1 MVWPVLVQEQR
12 QPRRARSCPSC
23 TVVPVAARKNTKR
36 TPKKPSTAK
45 TSRARAPQQ
54 AGTRVAPSEPSLRVE
69 DINIQDELEQSYL
82 EYALSVIVSRAI
94 PDARDG
100 LKPVQRR
107 LLFAMLEGGQR
118 SDKPHRKS
126 VSAVGDTMKKYHPHG
141 DQSIYDTLVRLA
153 QPWAMR
159 VTLVDGHGNFGS
171 RDDGPAAYRYTEA
184 RLDPAA
190 EALLASVDENTV
202 DMVPNF
208 DSSSQEPVVLPAGFP
223 NLLVNGASGIAVG
236 MATNIPPNNLNEV
249 AAACAHLLEHPKASS
264 GELLKF
270 VHGPDFPTG
279 GVIVGTDGIREAYL
293 TGKGAVRVR
302 ARCSIEEVSPR
313 KRGIVVTELPYNV
326 GPERVISRIKEVVSE
341 KKVDGIADVKDL
353 SDRKHGMRLVIEV
366 RSGFDPQAVL
376 ARLFK
381 LTPLEENFSVN
392 AVALI
397 GGKPQ
402 VSTLVDLCRAYID
415 HRLEVVVR
423 RSRHRLARAEARA
436 HVVEGLLI
444 ALSAIDEVVAIIR
457 SSKDTDTA
465 RKKLCSTLKLT
476 VVQADAVLEM
486 PLRRLTGLEVG
497 KLRSELKDLQAT
509 IKALK
514 AIIASPAKQRAVV
527 RDELDEAVR
536 LFGSKRRTTIQK
548 HDDLAEISEA
558 VNKAAAKT
566 VAEDVP
572 GQRPDPASA
581 LQLADEPCV
590 VAATSSGIARVVT
603 GGKGAPIAVVSSVA
617 TTLRSRIGVVR
628 TDGTMVTIEASE
640 LAEVASHGKGAFTPM
655 SSFASA
661 GSIAGVVVLDRE
673 IAMGTRLGVVKRLA
687 VDAIPTEAQL
697 NRAGK
702 DGVAVIQLGD
712 GDSVVGAAN
721 ADDTAELV
729 FVSRQAQ
736 LLRFPA
742 ASVRAQGRSSGG
754 MAGMKL
760 ADDDSALAF
769 SAVAPSEVAVAT
781 LTDAKNL
788 KWTPLAEYPPKGR
801 ATMGVRCHAFKKG
814 DTELVTAVIAQQ
826 LAGVPDAPAKRDAS
840 GSPGDTPYATV

>member
-1 MVWPVLVQEQR
+1 M
-12 QPRRARSCPSC
+12 
-23 TVVPVAARKNTKR
+23 PVAARKNTNRNSNKAASTRSARQAKPR
-36 TPKKPSTAK
+36 TAPSSAVP
-45 TSRARAPQQ
+45 SR
-54 AGTRVAPSEPSLRVE
+54 TAPSEPSLRVE

-126 VSAVGDTMKKYHPHG
+126 VSAVGDTMKKFHPHG

-153 QPWAMR
+153 QPWSMR
-159 VTLVDGHGNFGS
+159 VTLIDGHGNFGS

-190 EALLASVDENTV
+190 EALLESVDENTV
-202 DMVPNF
+202 DMVANF
-208 DSSSQEPVVLPAGFP
+208 DSSSEEPVVLPAGFP

-279 GVIVGTDGIREAYL
+279 GVIVGTDGVREAYL

-302 ARCSIEEVSPR
+302 ARCSIEDVSPR

-326 GPERVISRIKEVVSE
+326 GPERVIARIKEVVSE

-353 SDRKHGMRLVIEV
+353 SDRKHGLRLVIEV
-366 RSGFDPQAVL
+366 RAGFDPQAVL

-423 RSRHRLARAEARA
+423 RSKHRLARAEARA
-436 HVVEGLLI
+436 HIVEGLLT

-486 PLRRLTGLEVG
+486 PLRRLTSLEVG
-497 KLRSELKDLQAT
+497 KLRGELKDLQAT

-514 AIIASPAKQRAVV
+514 AIIASPVKQRAVV
-527 RDELDEAVR
+527 REELDEAVR

-558 VNKAAAKT
+558 VNKAAAKASNASAST
-566 VAEDVP
+566 DATE
-572 GQRPDPASA
+572 PAQSAA
-581 LQLADEPCV
+581 LQLPDEPCI
-590 VAATSSGIARVVT
+590 VAATASGVARVVD
-603 GGKGAPIAVVSSVA
+603 GGKGSPVSIVSSVE
-617 TTLRSRIGVVR
+617 TTLRSRVGVIR
-628 TDGTMVTIEASE
+628 ADGTMVAIEASE
-640 LAEVASHGKGAFTPM
+640 LAEVASRGKGAFTPLAA
-655 SSFASA
+655 FASQ
-661 GSIAGVVVLDRE
+661 GRVVGVVTLDRE

-687 VDAIPTEAQL
+687 GDATPTEAQF

-702 DGVAVIQLGD
+702 DGVAVIQLAEGD
-712 GDSVVGAAN
+712 ELVGAVN
-721 ADDTAELV
+721 ADDSAELV
-729 FVSRQAQ
+729 FVSAQAQ

-742 ASVRAQGRSSGG
+742 ATVRAQGRSSAG

-760 ADDDSALAF
+760 AEED
-769 SAVAPSEVAVAT
+769 EVLVFASPDNAAAVAT
-781 LTDAKNL
+781 ITDAGNA
-788 KWTPLAEYPPKGR
+788 KWTPLAEYPAKGR
-801 ATMGVRCHAFKKG
+801 ATMGVRCHSFKKG
-814 DTELVTAVIAQQ
+814 DSLLSSAVVSDHVI
-826 LAGVPDAPAKRDAS
+826 GAPSQPSKRDAS
-840 GSPGDTPYATV
+840 GVPGDTPYATV

>member
-1 MVWPVLVQEQR
+1 
-12 QPRRARSCPSC
+12 
-23 TVVPVAARKNTKR
+23 
-36 TPKKPSTAK
+36 
-45 TSRARAPQQ
+45 
-54 AGTRVAPSEPSLRVE
+54 VE

-126 VSAVGDTMKKYHPHG
+126 VSAVGDTMKKFHPHG

-153 QPWAMR
+153 QPWSMR
-159 VTLVDGHGNFGS
+159 VTLIDGHGNFGS

-184 RLDPAA
+184 RLDRAA
-190 EALLASVDENTV
+190 EALLESVDENTV
-202 DMVPNF
+202 DMVANF
-208 DSSSQEPVVLPAGFP
+208 DSSSEEPVVLPAGFP

-236 MATNIPPNNLNEV
+236 MATNIPPNNLNEI

-279 GVIVGTDGIREAYL
+279 GVIVGTDGLREAYL
-293 TGKGAVRVR
+293 TGKGAIKVR
-302 ARCSIEEVSPR
+302 AKCSIEDVSPR

-326 GPERVISRIKEVVSE
+326 GPERVIARIKEVVSE

-353 SDRKHGMRLVIEV
+353 SDRKHGLRLVIEV
-366 RSGFDPQAVL
+366 RAGFDPQAVL

-436 HVVEGLLI
+436 HIVEGLLI

-457 SSKDTDTA
+457 SSKDTDAA

-486 PLRRLTGLEVG
+486 PLRRLTSLEVG
-497 KLRSELKDLQAT
+497 KLRGELKELQTT

-514 AIIASPAKQRAVV
+514 AIIASPVKQRAVV
-527 RDELDEAVR
+527 REELDEAVR

-558 VNKAAAKT
+558 VNKAAIKASIT
-566 VAEDVP
+566 SVAP
-572 GQRPDPASA
+572 GASEPAHGAQSA
-581 LQLADEPCV
+581 VLQLPDEPCV
-590 VAATSSGIARVVT
+590 VAATASGVARVVD
-603 GGKGAPIAVVSSVA
+603 GGKGSPVSVISSVA
-617 TTLRSRIGVVR
+617 TTLRSRVGVIR
-628 TDGTMVTIEASE
+628 ADGTMVAIEASE
-640 LAEVASHGKGAFTPM
+640 LAEVASRGKGAFTPLAA
-655 SSFASA
+655 FASQ
-661 GSIAGVVVLDRE
+661 GRIVGVVALDRE
-673 IAMGTRLGVVKRLA
+673 IAMGTRFGVVKRLA
-687 VDAIPTEAQL
+687 SDATPTEAQF

-702 DGVAVIQLGD
+702 DGVAVIQLAEGD
-712 GDSVVGAAN
+712 ELAGAVN

-729 FVSRQAQ
+729 FVSAQAQ

-742 ASVRAQGRSSGG
+742 NSVRAQGRSSSG

-760 ADDDSALAF
+760 AEGDEVLVF
-769 SAVAPSEVAVAT
+769 CAPT
-781 LTDAKNL
+781 TDAAVVTSTDAGNV

-801 ATMGVRCHAFKKG
+801 STMGVRCHSFKKG
-814 DTELVTAVIAQQ
+814 DSALGSVVVAARIV
-826 LAGVPDAPAKRDAS
+826 GAPSQPSKRDAS
-840 GSPGDTPYATV
+840 GVPGDTPYATV

>member
-1 MVWPVLVQEQR
+1 M
-12 QPRRARSCPSC
+12 
-23 TVVPVAARKNTKR
+23 
-36 TPKKPSTAK
+36 
-45 TSRARAPQQ
+45 
-54 AGTRVAPSEPSLRVE
+54 E

-126 VSAVGDTMKKYHPHG
+126 VSAVGDTMKKFHPHG

-153 QPWAMR
+153 QPWSMR
-159 VTLVDGHGNFGS
+159 VTLIDGHGNFGS

-184 RLDPAA
+184 RLDRAA
-190 EALLASVDENTV
+190 EALLESVDENTV
-202 DMVPNF
+202 DMVANF
-208 DSSSQEPVVLPAGFP
+208 DSSSEEPVVLPAGFP

-236 MATNIPPNNLNEV
+236 MATNIPPNNLNEI

-279 GVIVGTDGIREAYL
+279 GVIVGTDGLREAYL
-293 TGKGAVRVR
+293 TGKGAIKVR
-302 ARCSIEEVSPR
+302 AKCSIEDVSPR

-326 GPERVISRIKEVVSE
+326 GPERVIARIKEVVSE

-353 SDRKHGMRLVIEV
+353 SDRKHGLRLVIEV
-366 RSGFDPQAVL
+366 RAGFDPQAVL

-436 HVVEGLLI
+436 HIVEGLLI

-457 SSKDTDTA
+457 SSKDTDAA

-486 PLRRLTGLEVG
+486 PLRRLTSLEVG
-497 KLRSELKDLQAT
+497 KLRGELKELQTT

-514 AIIASPAKQRAVV
+514 AIIASPVKQRAVV
-527 RDELDEAVR
+527 REELDEAVR

-558 VNKAAAKT
+558 VNKAAIKASIT
-566 VAEDVP
+566 SVAP
-572 GQRPDPASA
+572 GASEPAHGAQSA
-581 LQLADEPCV
+581 VLQLPDEPCV
-590 VAATSSGIARVVT
+590 VAATASGVARVVD
-603 GGKGAPIAVVSSVA
+603 GGKGSPVSVISSVA
-617 TTLRSRIGVVR
+617 TTLRSRVGVIR
-628 TDGTMVTIEASE
+628 ADGTMVAIEASE
-640 LAEVASHGKGAFTPM
+640 LAEVASRGKGAFTPLAA
-655 SSFASA
+655 FASQ
-661 GSIAGVVVLDRE
+661 GRIVGVVALDRE
-673 IAMGTRLGVVKRLA
+673 IAMGTRFGVVKRLA
-687 VDAIPTEAQL
+687 SDATPTEAQF

-702 DGVAVIQLGD
+702 DGVAVIQLAEGD
-712 GDSVVGAAN
+712 ELAGAVN

-729 FVSRQAQ
+729 FVSAQAQ

-742 ASVRAQGRSSGG
+742 NSVRAQGRSSSG

-760 ADDDSALAF
+760 AEGDEVLVF
-769 SAVAPSEVAVAT
+769 CAPT
-781 LTDAKNL
+781 TDAAVVTSTDAGNV

-801 ATMGVRCHAFKKG
+801 STMGVRCHSFKKG
-814 DTELVTAVIAQQ
+814 DSALGSVVVAARIV
-826 LAGVPDAPAKRDAS
+826 GAPSQPSKRDAS
-840 GSPGDTPYATV
+840 GVPGDTPYATV